1 MDSWEVWVFCNS
13 CLDTLWGAVDVVCIG
28 IVAVGGLRLV
38 VCVINSV
45 VLLMLPIISAMHVY
59 VGVVLCI
66 LDLWLI
72 WTRFVD
78 LIR

>member
-1 MDSWEVWVFCNS
+1 MLCGR
-13 CLDTLWGAVDVVCIG
+13 GAVDVVCVG
-28 IVAVGGLRLV
+28 IVDVGDLRLV

-45 VLLMLPIISAMHVY
+45 VLLMLLIISAMHVY
-59 VGVVLCI
+59 VVVALCI